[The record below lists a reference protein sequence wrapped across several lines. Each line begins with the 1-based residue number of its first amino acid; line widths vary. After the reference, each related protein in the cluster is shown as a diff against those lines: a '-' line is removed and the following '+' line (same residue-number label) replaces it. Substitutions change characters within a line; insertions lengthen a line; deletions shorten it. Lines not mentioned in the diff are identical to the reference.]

1 MGDPRI
7 GSRVS
12 NDPRVSVVVPAYN
25 ADAFVERALDSVL
38 VQTMPEL
45 EIIVVDDASVDA
57 TSEVVCG
64 VAARDQRVRV
74 LRNDTNAGVSASRN
88 RAIAEA
94 RGEWIAVLDA
104 DDAWLP
110 GRLEALLVHEDEADV
125 ISDDLLIVR
134 GSLLGLTEPGIWS
147 LLLRQGL
154 KINRPHQLTSLE
166 LVHYDLAVLKPMI
179 RRSFLERHRLAYDP
193 TLRYAEDLL
202 LHFELLARG
211 ARWVQMPE
219 GHYLYIGDSGS
230 AVTNKYALWQGTSE
244 AVEILLNRPSFAG
257 DEAVTSALKL
267 RIRQARDYM
276 AFATFWEETRQ
287 RSFADLVRMFCRR
300 PSDPLVVAKYVVE
313 RVGVRLAWRARHLAE
328 RRWKSYPKVTVRR
341 TTVSGLA
348 GGSSRSA

>member
-1 MGDPRI
+1 M
-7 GSRVS
+7 S
-12 NDPRVSVVVPAYN
+12 NGPRVSVVVPAYN

-57 TSEVVCG
+57 TFEVVRR
-64 VAARDQRVRV
+64 VAARDQRVRL
-74 LRNDTNAGVSASRN
+74 LRNDRNAGVSASRN
-88 RAIAEA
+88 WAMAEA

-134 GSLLGLTEPGIWS
+134 GSLMRLTEPGIWS

-154 KINRPHQLTSLE
+154 KINRPHRLTSLE

-202 LHFELLARG
+202 LHFELLAQG
-211 ARWVQMPE
+211 ARWVQLPE
-219 GHYLYIGDSGS
+219 GYYLYIGHSGS

-244 AVEILLNRPSFAG
+244 AVRTLLNRPSVAR
-257 DEAVTSALKL
+257 DEAVTSALQY

-276 AFATFWEETRQ
+276 VFATFWEKTRQ
-287 RSFADLVRMFCRR
+287 RSFADLVQMFRRR
-300 PSDPLVVAKYVVE
+300 PSDLLAVARYVVE
-313 RVGVRLAWRARHLAE
+313 RVGVRVAWRVRHLAE
-328 RRWKSYPKVTVRR
+328 RRRKSYPKDTVRCA
-341 TTVSGLA
+341 TVA
-348 GGSSRSA
+348 GPADGSHGA